1 MYILGTQTT
10 ATQTV
15 LEGGEIALGNSYR
28 KYCKK
33 NACGT
38 PVFSLTNTGITLNW
52 DGVYHITAVFVANGS
67 DAGNI
72 AVQMFENGVAV
83 PSAISTQTITTPDTE
98 IRTLN
103 IDYFVLVDSTCV
115 LGNNTTV
122 AKTITFENV
131 GVDATFSSVVVNI
144 EKEL

>member
-10 ATQTV
+10 AAQTV
-15 LEGGEIALGNSYR
+15 LEGGEIAVGNSYR
-28 KYCKK
+28 KYCRK
-33 NACGT
+33 NNCGT

-52 DGVYHITAVFVANGS
+52 DGVYHISAVFVGNGS
-67 DAGNI
+67 EAGNV

-83 PSAISTQTITTPDTE
+83 PAAISTQTITTADTE
-98 IRTLN
+98 VRTFT

-115 LGNNTTV
+115 LGNNSTV

-131 GVDATFSSVVVNI
+131 GVGATFSSVVVNI

>member
-15 LEGGEIALGNSYR
+15 LEGGEIAVGNSYR
-28 KYCKK
+28 KFCRK
-33 NACGT
+33 NSCGT

-52 DGVYHITAVFVANGS
+52 DGVYHITGVFVANGS

-83 PSAISTQTITTPDTE
+83 PAAIATQTVTTPDTE
-98 IRTLN
+98 VRTLN
-103 IDYFVLVDSTCV
+103 LDYFVLVDNTCV
-115 LGNNTTV
+115 LGNTTTV
-122 AKTITFENV
+122 AKTLTFENV
-131 GVDATFSSVVVNI
+131 GVDANYSSVVINI